1 MQNYSKT
8 YVGMI
13 VILFGWFGISN
24 LVAGDEVALIVDNVL
39 QLVGIG
45 IAIYGRY
52 KAGGVNILGFRK

>member
-8 YVGMI
+8 FVGII
-13 VILFGWFGISN
+13 VILLGWFGISN

-45 IAIYGRY
+45 ISIYGRV
-52 KAGGVNILGFRK
+52 KAGGVTILGFRK